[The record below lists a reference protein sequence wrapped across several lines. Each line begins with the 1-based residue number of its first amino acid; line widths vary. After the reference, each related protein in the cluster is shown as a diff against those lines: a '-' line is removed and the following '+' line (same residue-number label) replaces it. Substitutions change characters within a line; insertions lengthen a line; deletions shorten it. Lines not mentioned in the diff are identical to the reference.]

1 MTDTQSFIP
10 VARGRR
16 TSLASSISGLA
27 LSINSTAPRSPRN
40 SHRRT
45 VSLALSSGDEGRR
58 SPHVPSHV
66 SLTHTRL
73 ASAVEG
79 VDPALSPESIV
90 LTLDGTGTEFG
101 TDDESSTIDSVDR
114 SMHRSRETSPAPEI
128 DCSQLTETLSRAS
141 NGVNG
146 LCENGASSLGL
157 LDNLSPPSRPR
168 DPLSP
173 VVGVQN
179 TSRIP
184 AGPHGKTSRMIATL
198 QTELEHTK
206 SHLDRVKQEVRN
218 CRREIGTLTRRSEDL
233 RETRDRMRGE
243 VEALNNVIARKER
256 MMADV
261 LARARTAEASATQ
274 NASERKE
281 LEARVKKA
289 EADSRGEVEVA
300 AAARAKAES
309 ECNAL
314 RDLVHSMREAWTR
327 EAAAL
332 REEVNC
338 SQAQMREERAAA
350 SKKYEEALVLVR
362 DRSAESRDVA
372 ALIEEV
378 QTKNREALEAYS
390 AEVQTLRADAERSSR
405 ETTEARDM
413 AITLS
418 QELARLRR
426 FARQPPRE
434 DLDAII
440 ASDQEELS

>member
-114 SMHRSRETSPAPEI
+114 RIPRSAVTHAVSLHAGMHRSRETSPAPEI

-218 CRREIGTLTRRSEDL
+218 CRREIGT
-233 RETRDRMRGE
+233 
-243 VEALNNVIARKER
+243 
-256 MMADV
+256 
-261 LARARTAEASATQ
+261 
-274 NASERKE
+274 
-281 LEARVKKA
+281 
-289 EADSRGEVEVA
+289 
-300 AAARAKAES
+300 
-309 ECNAL
+309 
-314 RDLVHSMREAWTR
+314 
-327 EAAAL
+327 
-332 REEVNC
+332 
-338 SQAQMREERAAA
+338 
-350 SKKYEEALVLVR
+350 
-362 DRSAESRDVA
+362 
-372 ALIEEV
+372 
-378 QTKNREALEAYS
+378 
-390 AEVQTLRADAERSSR
+390 
-405 ETTEARDM
+405 
-413 AITLS
+413 
-418 QELARLRR
+418 
-426 FARQPPRE
+426 
-434 DLDAII
+434 
-440 ASDQEELS
+440 